1 VPFQLLSKLGGS
13 VMMRGYY
20 EGRYRAYDMIIFQ
33 TEYRFPVWR
42 RFGLVVFAGLGDVT
56 GKMTKFRI
64 RDFKV
69 SAGFGARYLFVPEEK
84 LNLRFDFGFGKG
96 TSGFYIDFTEAF

>member
-1 VPFQLLSKLGGS
+1 
-13 VMMRGYY
+13 MMRGYY
-20 EGRYRAYDMIIFQ
+20 EGRYRAYDMVIFL

-42 RFGLVVFAGLGDVT
+42 RFGVVVFAGLGDVA
-56 GKMTKFRI
+56 GKMTKFHI